1 MHELAREGNM
11 TTVSSFKTQKLSL
24 ETNITKEEPLKHHHP
39 QGFGGYSLDLSSL
52 LPLFLILPVG
62 EVCSGLVFVQY
73 SSKSRQ

>member
-24 ETNITKEEPLKHHHP
+24 ETNITKEEPLIHHHP
-39 QGFGGYSLDLSSL
+39 QGFGRCSLDLSSL
-52 LPLFLILPVG
+52 LPLFPILPAK

-73 SSKSRQ
+73 GSKGGQ